1 MLPKNVGGLDRKVR
15 AVGAVVLAA
24 VGVAALLGA
33 LPLLGWVGGV
43 ALLVGSAGLTFNVLT
58 QRCLGNHL
66 LGIDTCPAPRGD

>member
-1 MLPKNVGGLDRKVR
+1 VLPKNVGGLDRQLR

-24 VGVAALLGA
+24 VGVAALLGVA
-33 LPLLGWVGGV
+33 PVLGTVGGV
-43 ALLVGSAGLTFNVLT
+43 AALAGSAGLTFNVLT